1 MNKFEDARSTGQK
14 EENIM
19 GKYEQDARQLLEYVG
34 GKENIAAVSHCV
46 SRMRFV
52 LNDPA
57 KADVAKIEALKS
69 AKGTFTQA
77 GQFQVIIGNT
87 VSDFYNDFIAVSGI
101 DGVSKDAVKSAAK
114 QNQNALQKVMSVLAE
129 IFAPL
134 IPAIIT
140 GGLILGFRN
149 CIDSIYF
156 FENGTKTLC
165 NISQFWSGVDSF
177 LWLIGEAIFH
187 MLPVCICWSV
197 TKKMGTTQSLG
208 IVLGLT
214 LVSGQLLNAYAVAST
229 AAADIPKWDFGF
241 FTINMIGYQAQVIP
255 AMLAAFTLVYLE
267 KFFRK
272 ICPPVISMIVVPFCS
287 LVLSVIVA
295 HTILGPIGWKIG
307 TFISDIVYA
316 GISGSFRVVFG
327 AIFGFVYAPLVIT
340 GLHHMSN
347 AIDMQLIAEAYW
359 VMKKLL
365 DLTNEEM
372 ADVFARWN
380 EGKLR
385 SYLIEITANILRH
398 KDKSGGYL
406 IDKILDA
413 AGQKGTGKWT
423 VINAMELGMPLGL
436 IATAVF
442 ERSLSSQKD
451 LRHLASKQF
460 QCQHTQPIYNKAEL
474 VKNIFSAL
482 YASKLVSYA
491 QGFAVLQ
498 RASDA
503 FGWHLDLASIARMW
517 RGGCI
522 IRSIFLNDIAAAF
535 EATDKPK
542 HLLLAPY
549 FKEEMKTLLPGWKN
563 LVAEAMKEELPV
575 PAFSSALNYFYSLTS
590 ADLPANL
597 VQAQRDYF
605 GAHTFE
611 RKDEL
616 RGQFFHENWT
626 GHGGDTKSGTYNV

>member
-1 MNKFEDARSTGQK
+1 MTNQNKTDIGLIGLAVMGENLALNMESKGWYVSVYNRTVPGVEEGVVDRFMN
-14 EENIM
+14 
-19 GKYEQDARQLLEYVG
+19 
-34 GKENIAAVSHCV
+34 
-46 SRMRFV
+46 SR
-52 LNDPA
+52 
-57 KADVAKIEALKS
+57 
-69 AKGTFTQA
+69 AKGKNIEGFTDIKAFVDSIATPRKIMMMVRA
-77 GQFQVIIGNT
+77 GSPVDELMEQLFPLLSPGDILIDGGNSNYEDT
-87 VSDFYNDFIAVSGI
+87 NRRVKLAESKGFLFVGSGVSGGEEGALNGASI
-101 DGVSKDAVKSAAK
+101 MPGGSEKAWSEVK
-114 QNQNALQKVMSVLAE
+114 
-129 IFAPL
+129 P
-134 IPAIIT
+134 
-140 GGLILGFRN
+140 ILH
-149 CIDSIYF
+149 
-156 FENGTKTLC
+156 NG
-165 NISQFWSGVDSF
+165 IEYG
-177 LWLIGEAIFH
+177 
-187 MLPVCICWSV
+187 
-197 TKKMGTTQSLG
+197 
-208 IVLGLT
+208 
-214 LVSGQLLNAYAVAST
+214 
-229 AAADIPKWDFGF
+229 
-241 FTINMIGYQAQVIP
+241 
-255 AMLAAFTLVYLE
+255 
-267 KFFRK
+267 
-272 ICPPVISMIVVPFCS
+272 
-287 LVLSVIVA
+287 
-295 HTILGPIGWKIG
+295 
-307 TFISDIVYA
+307 
-316 GISGSFRVVFG
+316 
-327 AIFGFVYAPLVIT
+327 
-340 GLHHMSN
+340 
-347 AIDMQLIAEAYW
+347 DMQLIAEAYW
-359 VMKKLL
+359 VMKNLI
-365 DLTNEEM
+365 DLNNEEM

-398 KDKSGGYL
+398 KDKTGGYL

-413 AGQKGTGKWT
+413 AGQKGTGKWS

-442 ERSLSSQKD
+442 ERSLSAQKD
-451 LRHLASKQF
+451 LRRLASKQF

-503 FGWHLDLASIARMW
+503 FDWHLDLASIARMW

-522 IRSIFLNDIAAAF
+522 IRSVFLNDIAAAF
-535 EATDKPK
+535 EAPDKPK

-549 FKEEMKTLLPGWKN
+549 FREEIKTLLSGWKS